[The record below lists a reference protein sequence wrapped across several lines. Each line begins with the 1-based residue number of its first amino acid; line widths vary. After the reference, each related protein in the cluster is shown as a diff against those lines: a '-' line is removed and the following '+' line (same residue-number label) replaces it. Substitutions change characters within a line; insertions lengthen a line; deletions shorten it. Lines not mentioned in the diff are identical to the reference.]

1 MAKSPAFQMYA
12 ADFLTDTSH
21 WEADEVGVY
30 TRLLLTQWIN
40 GHLPADIN
48 RLARI
53 AGTSAEVMKKIWTV
67 IGCKF
72 VDDGNGNLINLR
84 LEKSR
89 TDKEAYLRSQSEKGK
104 KSGAARRNKKKTNRG
119 SISVQTGERT
129 ESEPLEDEVEDE
141 IENEVE
147 KEVHF
152 EKSEK
157 LLTDTAPQ
165 GQNVNVQKQELVLP
179 FNSENFLQHWDWWRQ
194 YKREQFSF
202 RYKSVVTEQTA
213 LNELAKLAKGDE
225 VLAAEIIKQSIANG
239 WKGFFPIKPE
249 ANGPPAHQGKKGV
262 FQANLEANIG
272 AKKLL
277 REMYE
282 NGAFDHYKQG

>member
-1 MAKSPAFQMYA
+1 MAKNPAFQMYA

-40 GHLPADIN
+40 GNLPADMN

-53 AGTSAEVMKKIWTV
+53 AGTSVDVMTKIWLV

-72 VDDGNGNLINLR
+72 VDDGNGNLINPR

-89 TDKEAYLRSQSEKGK
+89 SDKEAYLRLQSEKGK
-104 KSGAARRNKKKTNRG
+104 KSAAARKNKRKINRG
-119 SISVQTGERT
+119 SNSVETETPT
-129 ESEPLEDEVEDE
+129 ESQPLEDEVEIEVEIE
-141 IENEVE
+141 IEND
-147 KEVHF
+147 F

-157 LLTDTAPQ
+157 LFDDTGEKPNKAKE
-165 GQNVNVQKQELVLP
+165 KQEIVLP
-179 FNSENFLQHWDWWRQ
+179 FDSSEFTEHWQWWRK
-194 YKREQFSF
+194 YKREQFGF
-202 RYKSVVTEQTA
+202 KYKSQVTEQA
-213 LNELAKLAKGDE
+213 AVNDLVKIAKGDE
-225 VLAAEIIKQSIANG
+225 VMAIEIIRQSIANG
-239 WKGFFPIKPE
+239 WKGFFPLKAE
-249 ANGPPAHQGKKGV
+249 TDNGAQLQQPVKKGV

-277 REMYE
+277 RRMYE

>member
-1 MAKSPAFQMYA
+1 MYA

-30 TRLLLTQWIN
+30 VRLLLTQWVN
-40 GHLPADIN
+40 GHLPAEMS

-53 AGTSAEVMKKIWTV
+53 SGVSVDALVKIWLV

-84 LEKSR
+84 MEKSR
-89 TDKEAYLRSQSEKGK
+89 TEKEDYLRLQSEKGK
-104 KSGAARRNKKKTNRG
+104 KSAAARKNKAKINRG
-119 SISVQTGERT
+119 SNSVQTEGIT
-129 ESEPLEDEVEDE
+129 ESQPLEDEVEDE
-141 IENEVE
+141 IENKVE
-147 KEVHF
+147 EENHF

-157 LLTDTAPQ
+157 LFAAEAKNEPPDVT
-165 GQNVNVQKQELVLP
+165 LP
-179 FNSENFLQHWDWWRQ
+179 FDSEDFVRHWDWWRQ
-194 YKREQFSF
+194 YKREQFGF
-202 RYKSVVTEQTA
+202 RYKSAVTEQA
-213 LNELAKLAKGDE
+213 AVNELVKIAKGDE
-225 VLAAEIIKQSIANG
+225 TLAVEIIRQSIANG

-249 ANGPPAHQGKKGV
+249 ANAPPGNATGKKGV
-262 FQANLEANIG
+262 FQANMEANIG

-282 NGAFDHYKQG
+282 NGAFDHYKQR